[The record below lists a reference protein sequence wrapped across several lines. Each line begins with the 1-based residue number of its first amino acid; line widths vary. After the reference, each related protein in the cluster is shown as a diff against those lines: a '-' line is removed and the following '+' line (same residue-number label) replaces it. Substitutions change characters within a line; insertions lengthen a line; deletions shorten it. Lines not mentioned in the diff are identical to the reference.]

1 MIRFRLVINSV
12 LFLFLFTA
20 TTVVTTLNGCKK
32 QNDDRKEELMFN
44 LTVSDLTSSAE
55 KLQGSD
61 LGRRCQVALSKL
73 KNGDLDTEPILLQ
86 ASVGLVEPNDE
97 PALFVFTFDEDRDIR
112 GLRIKEQYIDPNGTL
127 TTLEEDYP
135 VFVNSLTSV
144 ISEHIRFP
152 IQIRDKYQRKDKCLW
167 LEYANRNL
175 DALIRKYLDERQQ
188 DCGDT
193 FTRKVLWKEKE
204 MPPVYISVPDPNRV
218 EVFISIYD
226 RAGNESESIKVL
238 ASLSIMEE
246 YLP

>member
-1 MIRFRLVINSV
+1 VI
-12 LFLFLFTA
+12 
-20 TTVVTTLNGCKK
+20 TLSGCKK

-73 KNGDLDTEPILLQ
+73 KNGVLDTEPILFK

-97 PALFVFTFDEDRDIR
+97 PALFVFTLDEDRDIR
-112 GLRIKEQYIDPNGTL
+112 GLRIKEQYIDPNGTI

-144 ISEHIRFP
+144 ISGHIRFP
-152 IQIRDKYQRKDKCLW
+152 IQIRDKHQRKDRCLW

-175 DALIRKYLDERQQ
+175 DALIRKYLDKRPQ
-188 DCGDT
+188 DSGDT
-193 FTRKVLWKEKE
+193 FTRGVLWKEKE
-204 MPPVYISVPDPNRV
+204 MPPIYISVPDPNRV
-218 EVFISIYD
+218 QVFISIYD
-226 RAGNESESIKVL
+226 RAGNESESIKLL
-238 ASLSIMEE
+238 ATQTLKLKYI
-246 YLP
+246 P